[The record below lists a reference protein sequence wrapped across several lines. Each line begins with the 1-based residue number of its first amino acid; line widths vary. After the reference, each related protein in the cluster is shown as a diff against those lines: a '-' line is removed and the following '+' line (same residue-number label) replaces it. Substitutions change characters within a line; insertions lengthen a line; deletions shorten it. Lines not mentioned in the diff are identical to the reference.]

1 MRLRVTLLIILFSV
15 ACDQPD
21 IVSETWRLGATM
33 PTPRSEMGAA
43 DLEMYDP
50 DVAGSIDNQGRV
62 LILD

>member
-1 MRLRVTLLIILFSV
+1 MIDGRIYIPGGFSGI
-15 ACDQPD
+15 A
-21 IVSETWRLGATM
+21 
-33 PTPRSEMGAA
+33 GAA